1 MSFIRCEVLSFESQK
16 WDNILW
22 TAFISLSHHQND
34 GHLKS
39 SYFMKTLLLIY
50 NPCKDIMAEKTF
62 WMRSLNTVYRVPKS
76 TTFSFDDKD
85 LLIFKHISKTHCAS
99 NNWPIGAQKVPKETK
114 IFVLHER
121 SAVKNSFSIY
131 ICMLCPG
138 RFILDESVYWKGKV
152 ETERYCHR
160 LHCIA
165 KNVHILSGGF
175 CTRLLRT
182 K

>member
-62 WMRSLNTVYRVPKS
+62 WMRSLNTVYRFPKS

-85 LLIFKHISKTHCAS
+85 LLIFKHISKAHCAS
-99 NNWPIGAQKVPKETK
+99 NNWPIWAQKVQKEAKRCGLPASKRVFLK
-114 IFVLHER
+114 IFYCIWRVGCQKC
-121 SAVKNSFSIY
+121 VYY
-131 ICMLCPG
+131 ICMLCTG
-138 RFILDESVYWKGKV
+138 CFLTASI
-152 ETERYCHR
+152 
-160 LHCIA
+160 
-165 KNVHILSGGF
+165 
-175 CTRLLRT
+175 
-182 K
+182 